1 VRNRAALVLLDVG
14 KDAWVAEHISGVVSG
29 GVGSLAAAYR
39 TLCRISRHRQ
49 AALCSSRFVRRRR
62 DRQCLCRFH
71 EHAARRSP
79 GADVAGGEPV
89 HGADAAGGSPV
100 PVQTWSGCHTSAR
113 KEADVPQCAM
123 AQGGA
128 ARATDLCRQLAFNGV
143 PAPGSARLGRYDR
156 APKNSTHADWHTPL
170 RGATDCAPS
179 TNEPASEDE
188 RTDGGPHRMRHIT
201 AALLHRSAG
210 NRLCRLRCATE
221 PTWCSG
227 RRMVGRLTAA
237 N

>member
-1 VRNRAALVLLDVG
+1 MWLAAGLDRSLRHIGHCVGSVGIARPPSARRAL
-14 KDAWVAEHISGVVSG
+14 SG
-29 GVGSLAAAYR
+29 GGGIGSACADSTNMR
-39 TLCRISRHRQ
+39 
-49 AALCSSRFVRRRR
+49 
-62 DRQCLCRFH
+62 
-71 EHAARRSP
+71 P
-79 GADVAGGEPV
+79 GAVPAQMWRGGEPV
-89 HGADAAGGSPV
+89 HGADAAGASPV

-201 AALLHRSAG
+201 AALLHRSGSREPPLPPTMRYRANLVFG
-210 NRLCRLRCATE
+210 SPYGTSVNRSE
-221 PTWCSG
+221 
-227 RRMVGRLTAA
+227 LTA
-237 N
+237 

>member
-14 KDAWVAEHISGVVSG
+14 KDAWVAEHIPGVVSG

-170 RGATDCAPS
+170 RGATDMRAI
-179 TNEPASEDE
+179 NE
-188 RTDGGPHRMRHIT
+188 RTRKRGRTHRRRTAPHAAHHCCTLAQKRQQGT
-201 AALLHRSAG
+201 AFAAYDALQSQPGVRVAV
-210 NRLCRLRCATE
+210 
-221 PTWCSG
+221 WY
-227 RRMVGRLTAA
+227 VG
-237 N
+237 